1 MHMRHPPSISV
12 PHPEDGCLKVG
23 FPLSIDCMI
32 NFRQQRHIAVKA
44 ELVVDRARDNLRLL
58 SPANLI

>member
-1 MHMRHPPSISV
+1 
-12 PHPEDGCLKVG
+12 
-23 FPLSIDCMI
+23 MI
-32 NFRQQRHIAVKA
+32 NFRQQGHIAVKA

>member
-1 MHMRHPPSISV
+1 MRHPPSISV
-12 PHPEDGCLKVG
+12 PHPGNGCLKVV

-32 NFRQQRHIAVKA
+32 NFRQQGHIAVKA